1 MNNTR
6 RWYVL
11 HPVRQSAASASSA
24 LAEQGIETYVAALL
38 PNTMFAHL
46 TQHEFD
52 TLFRR
57 NSDDTSQQA
66 PLLPSV
72 TYHYDMSYRSVE
84 GKRDPLIIP
93 DSLMR
98 SFIIATQ
105 THEEQITVLPAD
117 WQPKGYEQAV
127 RVVRGQ
133 YKGLCGMMTIDKGG
147 HKHIVISLKGLVSLR
162 TPRIRDTYIDRITD
176 VE

>member
-11 HPVRQSAASASSA
+11 HPVRQSAANASSA
-24 LAEQGIETYVAALL
+24 LAEHGIETYVAALL
-38 PNTMFAHL
+38 PNTLFAHL

-57 NSDDTSQQA
+57 NSDDTSQQT
-66 PLLPSV
+66 SV
-72 TYHYDMSYRSVE
+72 TYHYDMSYRNVE
-84 GKRDPLIIP
+84 GKCDPLTIP

-133 YKGLCGMMTIDKGG
+133 YKGLCGMMTVDKGG
-147 HKHIVISLKGLVSLR
+147 YKHIVISLKGLVTLR
-162 TPRIRDTYIDRITD
+162 MPRIRDTYIDRIAN